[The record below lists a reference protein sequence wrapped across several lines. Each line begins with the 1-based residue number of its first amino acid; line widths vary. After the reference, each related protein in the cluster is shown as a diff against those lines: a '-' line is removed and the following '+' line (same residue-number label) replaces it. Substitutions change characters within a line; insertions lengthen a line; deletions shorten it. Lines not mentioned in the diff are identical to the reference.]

1 MAETEEL
8 DLIPGRVLRQR
19 FRRIAVAQIVLVLAM
34 AFAFWLLQQLVE
46 DVEAEQTARAMQV
59 CNSTVTGRAN
69 QLVFTDVLITAS
81 TANGDSTDVQ
91 QRRIDAFQTGVEER
105 LLGELPATC
114 EGIMSLGEFRERT
127 RLEARPPPD
136 PGALP

>member
-1 MAETEEL
+1 MADSEGEI
-8 DLIPGRVLRQR
+8 IPARTLRR
-19 FRRIAVAQIVLVLAM
+19 WIRNVAFAQIVLVAALA
-34 AFAFWLLQQLVE
+34 FGFWLMQQLVE

-69 QLVFTDVLITAS
+69 QLVFTDVLIAAS
-81 TANGDSTDVQ
+81 TANGDTTDVQ

-105 LLGELPATC
+105 LLGELPQTC
-114 EGIMSLGEFRERT
+114 EGILSLGEFRKRT